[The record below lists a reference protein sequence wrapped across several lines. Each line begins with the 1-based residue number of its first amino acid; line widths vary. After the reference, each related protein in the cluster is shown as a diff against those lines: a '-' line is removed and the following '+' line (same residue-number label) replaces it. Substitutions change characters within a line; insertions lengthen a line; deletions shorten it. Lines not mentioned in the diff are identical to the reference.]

1 MCKGPEATGVFGKE
15 QKPGGGDWEGYTD
28 AGGSLAYRRKPSMQ
42 IVLLR
47 SLWIPK
53 APSTTTPISSP
64 CWEPAWNLF
73 LVLKGIPLQGDSV
86 ILRAQSVQPLNGLCL
101 PQTQSGRSG
110 QHTYIPF
117 LSARARGL
125 GGVGL
130 LPSQAFSHQNWTP
143 PATSLPHPSQTD
155 PGHLVQ
161 VSLKSFLPLSRPQA
175 STGRKTSLLFFFP
188 SFTFPKL
195 TTLSYV

>member
-117 LSARARGL
+117 LSARAGAWEGWGCSHLR
-125 GGVGL
+125 
-130 LPSQAFSHQNWTP
+130 PSHTKTGPLRPPVSPTP
-143 PATSLPHPSQTD
+143 PKQTQ
-155 PGHLVQ
+155 GTWFRSH
-161 VSLKSFLPLSRPQA
+161 SRPFYHFLDLRRA
-175 STGRKTSLLFFFP
+175 PVEKRLFSFFFP
-188 SFTFPKL
+188 LLLFPN
-195 TTLSYV
+195 

>member
-1 MCKGPEATGVFGKE
+1 MCKGPEAAGVFGKE

-28 AGGSLAYRRKPSMQ
+28 AGGSLAYRRKPGMQ

-47 SLWIPK
+47 SFWIPK

-86 ILRAQSVQPLNGLCL
+86 ILRAQSVQPLSGLCL

-143 PATSLPHPSQTD
+143 LATSLPHPSQTQ
-155 PGHLVQ
+155 GTWFRSH
-161 VSLKSFLPLSRPQA
+161 SRPFYHFLDLRRTPVEKHLF
-175 STGRKTSLLFFFP
+175 SFFFS

-195 TTLSYV
+195 TTVSYV